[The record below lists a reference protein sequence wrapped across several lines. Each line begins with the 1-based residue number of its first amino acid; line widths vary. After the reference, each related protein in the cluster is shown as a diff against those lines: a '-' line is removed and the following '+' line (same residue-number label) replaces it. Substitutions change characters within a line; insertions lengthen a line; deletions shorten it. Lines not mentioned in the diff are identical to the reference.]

1 MTAIWVALAVALDGA
16 AGLAGALLPER
27 WLVRY
32 RPALLGFAAGALLAA
47 ALLDLIPDA
56 IAARGP
62 QVLPWLLASIVALAA
77 FEWMIPTHD
86 HHDHVGAATPWALL
100 GSDALHNFGDGIA
113 IAAAFVASP
122 RLGLVTSL
130 AVLVHEVPQ
139 EVADYAILRAAKLG
153 KRRSL
158 FALVLVQLT
167 AGLGAAAALLGARFD
182 GINGTV
188 LAIAA
193 GTFIYIACV
202 ELLPDVLRR
211 GPRHDRVSAL
221 GALAAGIAVVAAVT

>member
-1 MTAIWVALAVALDGA
+1 MTAVWVALAVVLDGA
-16 AGLAGALLPER
+16 AGLAGALIPER

-47 ALLDLIPDA
+47 ALLDLVPEA
-56 IAARGP
+56 IASHGMT
-62 QVLPWLLASIVALAA
+62 VLPWLLASIVALAL
-77 FEWMIPTHD
+77 FEWTLPIHD
-86 HHDHVGAATPWALL
+86 HHDHLGSATPYALL
-100 GSDALHNFGDGIA
+100 GSDAIHNFGDGMA

-122 RLGLVTSL
+122 RLGIVTTI

-139 EVADYAILRAAKLG
+139 EVADYAILRAAHLG

-158 FALVLVQLT
+158 LALVLVQLT
-167 AGLGAAAALLGARFD
+167 AGLGAVLALVGARIE
-182 GINGTV
+182 GINGIV
-188 LAIAA
+188 LAVAA

-211 GPRHDRVSAL
+211 GPRRDRVAAIA
-221 GALAAGIAVVAAVT
+221 ALAAGVVVVGLAT